1 MKWIFLTL
9 TASIIFLSSTSCT
22 KTINST
28 TTVRD
33 TTTIITRDTVY
44 IKSPLN
50 PIVGLWIGKYL
61 NNGDVNQYY
70 YSFDIQASGQCIASA
85 IGPTNNSIATSG
97 PWQLSNKT
105 SFTATLTA
113 MTNSPTPAIQAI
125 TAIYDSTAGTL
136 TGQYTY
142 TQGSGVP
149 GTFKLTRVPN

>member
-1 MKWIFLTL
+1 MKWLFLILAPVIF
-9 TASIIFLSSTSCT
+9 FSSTSCT

-44 IKSPLN
+44 VKSSLN

-61 NNGDVNQYY
+61 NNGDVNSYY
-70 YSFDIQASGQCIASA
+70 YSFDIQASGTCIASA

-105 SFTATLTA
+105 SFAATLTS
-113 MTNSPTPAIQAI
+113 MTSSNQTIQAV
-125 TAIYDSTAGTL
+125 TATYDSTAGTL
-136 TGQYTY
+136 TGQYTF
-142 TQGSGVP
+142 TQGSGIP